1 MRAKVQLL
9 FLSLLALVA
18 CAAPAGAAQY
28 TVVTCNGQAAATS
41 GWSLFASGPNTA
53 LSENCAASGGS
64 MAAVLAGNQA
74 PAASN
79 AGWQV
84 FAPANTT
91 VAGATI
97 YRKVGVAGTSYGYI
111 ARGIT
116 PAAANYQVFETCS
129 GPADCK

>member
-9 FLSLLALVA
+9 FLFLFAVLAGAV
-18 CAAPAGAAQY
+18 PAGAAQY

-74 PAASN
+74 PVASN
-79 AGWQV
+79 AG
-84 FAPANTT
+84 
-91 VAGATI
+91 
-97 YRKVGVAGTSYGYI
+97 
-111 ARGIT
+111 
-116 PAAANYQVFETCS
+116 
-129 GPADCK
+129 